1 MVAKK
6 WLILSFL
13 LFPQAPLN
21 SRVSSGRLFLEGVGS
36 LESVSV
42 CVEWDSSEDFVYRCQ
57 LAGQEEGE
65 EGEEEGYPL
74 VCQESLEDTR
84 FRPL

>member
-1 MVAKK
+1 M
-6 WLILSFL
+6 

-65 EGEEEGYPL
+65 EEEKEGYPL

-84 FRPL
+84 CRPL

>member
-1 MVAKK
+1 MTDF
-6 WLILSFL
+6 ILFVV
-13 LFPQAPLN
+13 PQAPLN

-65 EGEEEGYPL
+65 EGEEEEEGYPL

-84 FRPL
+84 CRPL

>member
-1 MVAKK
+1 M
-6 WLILSFL
+6 ILSFL

-57 LAGQEEGE
+57 LAGQEEGQEGEEEE

-84 FRPL
+84 CRPL